1 MEKGRVINLNGG
13 VYKVLLEDGNIISVK
28 ARGKLRRVEAIMA
41 NEKSLSNKKEITY
54 IKNSPKV
61 GDLVNISGEFIDSY
75 EPRKNELVRPSIAN
89 VDQIILVFAA
99 TEPKLSYY
107 LLDLFICMVIKNKIN
122 PVIVITKIDLLTN
135 DELKELKNNISYYE
149 ALGYKV
155 LYVDSLNKSGIDD
168 VEKILHNK
176 ISILS
181 GQTGAGKST
190 LINAIIPDFSLKTQ
204 EISQALGRGKHTTR
218 ETSLYI
224 HNNCYIGDTPG
235 FSKIDELLLEGTNI
249 DSLFVEFKDCHCQFS
264 DCNHMPNIKGCDVY
278 NKYLDGKILKSRYE
292 NYVKMYKE
300 INKK

>member
-13 VYKVLLEDGNIISVK
+13 VYKVLLENGNVVSVK
-28 ARGKLRRVEAIMA
+28 ARGKLRRVEMVIA
-41 NEKSLSNKKEITY
+41 NEKSLSNKKEIAY

-61 GDLVNISGEFIDSY
+61 GDLVNVSGEFIDSY

-107 LLDLFICMVIKNKIN
+107 LLDLFICMVVKNKIN
-122 PVIVITKIDLLTN
+122 PVIVITKIDLLSD
-135 DELKELKNNISYYE
+135 DELKELKTNMNYYQH
-149 ALGYKV
+149 LGYDV

-168 VEKILHNK
+168 VEKILNNK

-204 EISQALGRGKHTTR
+204 EISQSLGRGKHTTR

-235 FSKIDELLLEGTNI
+235 FSKIDELLLDGANLDT
-249 DSLFVEFKDCHCQFS
+249 LFVDFKSCNCQFS
-264 DCNHMPNIKGCDVY
+264 DCNHMPNIKGCGVY
-278 NKYLDGKILKSRYE
+278 NKYLDGTILKSRYE

-300 INKK
+300 INRK